1 MIRSGLILMIK
12 DLAAKGKSAYAIG
25 REIGV
30 SKNTARKYMQ
40 QPARQ
45 HGLKGI
51 SRGSKLDPYKVHL
64 DEWMAQGIFNCV
76 VLLERLRELGYDG
89 GMSIVKAYVHPHRP
103 AKAAPAVRRY
113 ETSSGRQAQMDWGI
127 CQYLDQQG
135 KLHKVAVFVLI
146 LGYSRAKYIEF
157 VKRCDLRSM
166 ERCMLNAFEYFG
178 GVPREV
184 LTDNMKTVVT
194 GREAGNVIWNTQ
206 FSDFSVEM
214 GFIPK
219 VCRVR
224 APQTKGKVERLVR
237 YVKENFFPG
246 RSFVDLED
254 LNRQA
259 IAWCKVVDAKPH
271 GTTGEVPVQQ
281 LTQEELLSLPP
292 QEIRDRYRWETRVVT
307 RDGLVSFDGIRYG
320 VPWQYS
326 GKEVLV
332 RTMNGQLEIYY
343 GDILLA
349 KHQLQY
355 RTGRSVWLP
364 GQYKGLA
371 ERKGIAAAYPAAQQ
385 QQLRVEVRSLNF
397 YDSFLEGGGSHG

>member
-12 DLAAKGKSAYAIG
+12 DLAGKGKSAYAIG
-25 REIGV
+25 QEIGI
-30 SKNTARKYMQ
+30 SKNTARKYMEQ
-40 QPARQ
+40 ADRQ
-45 HGLKGI
+45 HGLKGV
-51 SRGSKLDPYKVHL
+51 SKGSKLDPYKPQL
-64 DEWMAQGIFNCV
+64 NEWMGQGIFNCV

-89 GMSIVKAYVHPHRP
+89 GMSILKAYVHPYRP

-113 ETSSGRQAQMDWGI
+113 ETPSGKQAQMDWGI
-127 CQYLDQQG
+127 CQYLDQNE
-135 KLHKVAVFVLI
+135 KLHKVAVFVMI

-166 ERCMLNAFEYFG
+166 ERCMLNAFQYFG

-184 LTDNMKTVVT
+184 LTDNMKTVVA
-194 GREAGNVIWNTQ
+194 GREAGKVIWNTQ
-206 FSDFSVEM
+206 FSDFAVEM
-214 GFIPK
+214 GFVPK

-259 IAWCKVVDAKPH
+259 IAWCKSVDSRPH
-271 GTTGEVPVQQ
+271 GTTCKIPLQK
-281 LTQEELLSLPP
+281 LAQEELFSLPS
-292 QEIRDRYRWETRVVT
+292 QEIQDRYRWEMRTVT

-326 GKEVLV
+326 GKEVQV
-332 RTMNGQLEIYY
+332 RAVKGQLEIYY
-343 GDILLA
+343 GEILLA
-349 KHQLQY
+349 QHQLQY
-355 RTGRSVWLP
+355 HTGKIVWLP

-371 ERKGIAAAYPAAQQ
+371 ERKGIAAPYPAAHQQ
-385 QQLRVEVRSLNF
+385 DVRVEVRSLHF
-397 YDSFLEGGGSHG
+397 YDSLLGGAAHG